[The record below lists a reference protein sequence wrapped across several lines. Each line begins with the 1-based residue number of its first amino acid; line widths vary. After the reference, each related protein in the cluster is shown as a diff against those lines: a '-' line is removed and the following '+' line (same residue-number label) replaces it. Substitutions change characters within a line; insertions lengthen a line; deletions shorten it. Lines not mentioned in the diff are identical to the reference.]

1 MQMEY
6 GILSACISVMADKS
20 AQPEQRY
27 CILQELEE
35 LRINNEF
42 DCPLLSLTN
51 NYHFVIPEIVF
62 TTVSILH
69 QCTSSCKFITKSSFL
84 NFEREQISQSRL
96 TFQHHL
102 ADRMFFLNLF
112 CINQ

>member
-1 MQMEY
+1 M
-6 GILSACISVMADKS
+6 LSACISAMADNLS

-35 LRINNEF
+35 LHINNEF

-51 NYHFVIPEIVF
+51 NYHFVIPDIVH

-69 QCTSSCKFITKSSFL
+69 QCTSSCKFITRSYVL
-84 NFEREQISQSRL
+84 NFEREQTSQSRL

-102 ADRMFFLNLF
+102 TDSMFFFYLF